1 MNIDELRNFIDNGRL
16 QKLINFLYEIQSS
29 DIYQFVREENRYSS
43 EADFFDQLEDKFK
56 KTIPGEAESL
66 IDRFKNMYD
75 DSLHFTVS
83 VVRSLDEIKDPK
95 ASNVYIMKHE
105 NEYVCY
111 IYYKEKKMYVP
122 MGELEFDPSIVIE

>member
-1 MNIDELRNFIDNGRL
+1 MDIDELRNFIDNGRL

-43 EADFFDQLEDKFK
+43 EADFFDQLENNLK
-56 KTIPGEAESL
+56 KTIPAEVES
-66 IDRFKNMYD
+66 IINRFKNMYD

-83 VVRSLDEIKDPK
+83 AVRSLDEIKDPK
-95 ASNVYIMKHE
+95 VSNVYIMKHE